1 MPFSDAALIEL
12 FVGLARLRGENIV
25 EEDCMFTRTELKK
38 ESAEEYTDISVYLTG
53 DPVKARRA

>member
-1 MPFSDAALIEL
+1 
-12 FVGLARLRGENIV
+12 
-25 EEDCMFTRTELKK
+25 MFTRTELKK